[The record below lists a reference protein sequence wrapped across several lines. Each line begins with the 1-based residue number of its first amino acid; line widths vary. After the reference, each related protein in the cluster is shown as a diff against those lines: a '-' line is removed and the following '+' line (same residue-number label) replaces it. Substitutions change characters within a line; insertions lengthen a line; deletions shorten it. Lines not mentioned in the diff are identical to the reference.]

1 MSRTRWKTS
10 TSVDTDHTD
19 KYYQEDP
26 ADGKSTR
33 SKFVRLRNQSK
44 YLSKKTQEDA
54 SVQPVHQSDSIEFD
68 EIDKKWANLIDQED
82 LKFFKLPTC
91 PRDKPQAI
99 SYDNGQKDKQQ
110 QKQHS
115 YQAPEEQDK
124 SKHRRNQREDSL
136 STQKGNHC
144 LKNDSQD
151 IFGPSLIVVSNYE
164 MDEENDK
171 NFDSIMRDSGRFTR
185 EENNLLKKFD
195 RECGPSTEKI
205 LREIE
210 MEKMEVAKMLENMM
224 LSNTSVKENHNQ
236 VEEIFKKYSLSESE
250 QKTGP
255 QETVTKA
262 TSKPKLE
269 YIVFQNT
276 DETPHR
282 PATKDRSNCSSSATQ
297 QQPQTSV
304 PMHVGQDHFHSF
316 QNKENM
322 SPADISNLRLSCIER
337 IYETGEFGKQQS
349 TQDESMVLRDL
360 NNIMGPKY
368 SNQSSDEKNHCLDPN
383 EYIPCHP
390 TNLGRL
396 DKSYESPND
405 DLCHKLVSNFK
416 KSGKSEK
423 EAEHFKRKLDA
434 LLSLSN
440 E

>member
-1 MSRTRWKTS
+1 MLPQRHRD
-10 TSVDTDHTD
+10 SV
-19 KYYQEDP
+19 
-26 ADGKSTR
+26 
-33 SKFVRLRNQSK
+33 
-44 YLSKKTQEDA
+44 
-54 SVQPVHQSDSIEFD
+54 EFD
-68 EIDKKWANLIDQED
+68 EIDRKWANLVDQED
-82 LKFFKLPTC
+82 LKFFKLPNG
-91 PRDKPQAI
+91 PKEKPQ
-99 SYDNGQKDKQQ
+99 SHSRETGQREKDQQ
-110 QKQHS
+110 QRAA
-115 YQAPEEQDK
+115 QASEEQDPQK
-124 SKHRRNQREDSL
+124 PRKCQREDSR
-136 STQKGNHC
+136 STQKGNNA

-164 MDEENDK
+164 MDDENDK
-171 NFDSIMRDSGRFTR
+171 NFDSIMRDSDHFAR

-236 VEEIFKKYSLSESE
+236 VEEIFKKYGMSESE
-250 QKTGP
+250 QKACNP
-255 QETVTKA
+255 ESISKA

-269 YIVFQNT
+269 YVVFET
-276 DETPHR
+276 DEDAAFLPSLKENPNNASR
-282 PATKDRSNCSSSATQ
+282 A
-297 QQPQTSV
+297 PQNHPRTAV

-337 IYETGEFGKQQS
+337 VYETSEFGKQQS

-368 SNQSSDEKNHCLDPN
+368 SNQNSEEKHQQLGHS
-383 EYIPCHP
+383 EYLPYHP
-390 TNLGRL
+390 SNGRL
-396 DKSYESPND
+396 EKSFASPND
-405 DLCHKLVSNFK
+405 NLCHKLVNNFK
-416 KSGKSEK
+416 KSGKSEQ
-423 EAEHFKRKLDA
+423 ETEQFKRKLDA

>member
-1 MSRTRWKTS
+1 
-10 TSVDTDHTD
+10 
-19 KYYQEDP
+19 
-26 ADGKSTR
+26 
-33 SKFVRLRNQSK
+33 VRLRNQSK
-44 YLSKKTQEDA
+44 YLSKKTHEDT
-54 SVQPVHQSDSIEFD
+54 SSQPVLLKDSVEFD

-82 LKFFKLPTC
+82 LKFFKLSNGVKEKSQGISVDNPKKD
-91 PRDKPQAI
+91 RDP
-99 SYDNGQKDKQQ
+99 
-110 QKQHS
+110 QKQRSFHPS
-115 YQAPEEQDK
+115 DEQEQAN
-124 SKHRRNQREDSL
+124 SRLLQREDSL
-136 STQKGNHC
+136 SPQKGNNG

-164 MDEENDK
+164 MDDDNDK
-171 NFDSIMRDSGRFTR
+171 NFDSNMRDSGRFTR

-250 QKTGP
+250 QKAGP
-255 QETVTKA
+255 QQSLTKP

-269 YIVFQNT
+269 YVVFQN
-276 DETPHR
+276 DDDDADQIQYLR
-282 PATKDRSNCSSSATQ
+282 DRSNTSSCVSHSK
-297 QQPQTSV
+297 PQTSL
-304 PMHVGQDHFHSF
+304 PMRVGQDHFHSF

-322 SPADISNLRLSCIER
+322 SPADMSNLRLSCIER
-337 IYETGEFGKQQS
+337 VYETSEFGKQQS

-368 SNQSSDEKNHCLDPN
+368 SNQNSEEKHPPLDPN
-383 EYIPCHP
+383 DYTPYHP
-390 TNLGRL
+390 TNLCRL
-396 DKSYESPND
+396 EKSFASPNE
-405 DLCHKLVSNFK
+405 DLCHKLVNNFK

-423 EAEHFKRKLDA
+423 DAEQFKRKLDV